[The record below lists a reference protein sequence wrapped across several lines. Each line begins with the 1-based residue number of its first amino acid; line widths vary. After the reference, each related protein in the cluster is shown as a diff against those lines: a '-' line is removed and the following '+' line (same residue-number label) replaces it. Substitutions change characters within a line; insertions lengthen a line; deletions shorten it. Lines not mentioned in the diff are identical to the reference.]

1 MRPIRH
7 GVLRRSRAT
16 GSGPA
21 ATPMM
26 RAASAPGNPLPDTRA
41 QGRASEPA
49 ATPAARSH
57 ERRRAEPPVSSGTG
71 GTLRGRQ
78 VRSRTANAAAF
89 SQRAA
94 SDHAVM
100 VNMRTLPRL
109 AETTSSRSESAGRV
123 WIVLPARLPRP

>member
-1 MRPIRH
+1 MGPVRH
-7 GVLRRSRAT
+7 GVLRGSRAT

-26 RAASAPGNPLPDTRA
+26 RAASAPGNLLPATGQRQGKRAGRHGDSEGTANGVELSRPSPLVP
-41 QGRASEPA
+41 
-49 ATPAARSH
+49 
-57 ERRRAEPPVSSGTG
+57 
-71 GTLRGRQ
+71 GTLRDGQ

-109 AETTSSRSESAGRV
+109 AETTSSRAESA
-123 WIVLPARLPRP
+123 I